1 MITPWRAPML
11 DAAFKALA
19 QMFTQ
24 PFRNVLW
31 KSIGLAAI
39 LIIVIG
45 IGLNRVLVWLAGVVQ
60 GWAEQTIGLTTNMPV
75 TLLAWILSFA
85 TTLGIIVGSVLLMP
99 AVTAL
104 VASFFVDEIAVEVER
119 SHYPD
124 EPVGHELPL
133 SRAIIQGLKT
143 ALLAVGVYLLA
154 LPFMLL
160 AGFGAVIFFLCTAF
174 LLGREY
180 FILAAMRFR
189 PPTEARHLRRMHQG
203 TVFIAGMFIA
213 AFVSIPILNLA
224 TPLFGMAFM
233 VHMHKRLTGPP
244 KPFDEDRF
252 GRHLEGCARGGL
264 PGLLQRSAI
273 RHCSHSGRRATHT

>member
-1 MITPWRAPML
+1 ML

-39 LIIVIG
+39 LIVLVG

-60 GWAEQTIGLTTNMPV
+60 GWAEQTVGFTTNMPV

-85 TTLGIIVGSVLLMP
+85 TTLGIVVGSVLLMP
-99 AVTAL
+99 AVTSL
-104 VASFFVDEIAVEVER
+104 VASFFVDPIAEVVER

-133 SRAIIQGLKT
+133 WRALIQGLKT

-189 PPTEARHLRRMHQG
+189 SPSEAKHLRRVHQG
-203 TVFIAGMFIA
+203 TLFIAGMFIA

-244 KPFDEDRF
+244 SPFDDDRV
-252 GRHLEGCARGGL
+252 GRHLDG
-264 PGLLQRSAI
+264 
-273 RHCSHSGRRATHT
+273 

>member
-1 MITPWRAPML
+1 ML

-19 QMFTQ
+19 QMFSR

-31 KSIGLAAI
+31 KSIGLAVI
-39 LIIVIG
+39 LIIIVG

-85 TTLGIIVGSVLLMP
+85 TTLGIVVGSVLLMP

-104 VASFFVDEIAVEVER
+104 VASLFVDQIAEEVER
-119 SHYPD
+119 SHYPN

-133 SRAIIQGLKT
+133 LRAIFQGLKT
-143 ALLAVGVYLLA
+143 ALLAIGVYLLA

-174 LLGREY
+174 LL
-180 FILAAMRFR
+180 
-189 PPTEARHLRRMHQG
+189 
-203 TVFIAGMFIA
+203 
-213 AFVSIPILNLA
+213 
-224 TPLFGMAFM
+224 
-233 VHMHKRLTGPP
+233 
-244 KPFDEDRF
+244 
-252 GRHLEGCARGGL
+252 
-264 PGLLQRSAI
+264 
-273 RHCSHSGRRATHT
+273 

>member
-1 MITPWRAPML
+1 ML

-75 TLLAWILSFA
+75 TLLAWILSFT
-85 TTLGIIVGSVLLMP
+85 TTLGIVVGSVLLMP

-104 VASFFVDEIAVEVER
+104 VASFFVDQIAEEVER
-119 SHYPD
+119 GHYPA
-124 EPVGHELPL
+124 EPPGHELPL
-133 SRAIIQGLKT
+133 WRAIVEGLKT
-143 ALLAVGVYLLA
+143 ALLAVGVYLVA
-154 LPFMLL
+154 LPFWLI
-160 AGFGAVIFFLCTAF
+160 AGSGAVIFFLCTAF

-180 FILAAMRFR
+180 FILAAMRFES
-189 PPTEARHLRRMHQG
+189 PAEAKQLRRMHHG
-203 TVFIAGMFIA
+203 TLFIAGLFIA
-213 AFVSIPILNLA
+213 AFVSIPIVNLA

-233 VHMHKRLTGPP
+233 VHMHKRLVGTRPTIIERDSFP
-244 KPFDEDRF
+244 QP
-252 GRHLEGCARGGL
+252 
-264 PGLLQRSAI
+264 
-273 RHCSHSGRRATHT
+273 RA

>member
-1 MITPWRAPML
+1 ML

-19 QMFTQ
+19 QMFSR

-31 KSIGLAAI
+31 KSIGLAVI
-39 LIIVIG
+39 LIVIVG
-45 IGLNRVLVWLAGVVQ
+45 IGLHHVLVWLAGVVQ

-85 TTLGIIVGSVLLMP
+85 ATLGIIVGSVLLMP

-104 VASFFVDEIAVEVER
+104 VASLFVDQIAEEVER
-119 SHYPD
+119 SHYPN

-133 SRAIIQGLKT
+133 WRAIIEGLKT
-143 ALLAVGVYLLA
+143 ALLAVGVYLVA

-160 AGFGAVIFFLCTAF
+160 AGFGAVIFFLATAF

-189 PPTEARHLRRMHQG
+189 PPAEAKQLRRVHQG
-203 TVFIAGMFIA
+203 TLFIAGMFIA

-233 VHMHKRLTGPP
+233 VHIHKRLTGPP
-244 KPFDEDRF
+244 RPFDEDRF
-252 GRHLEGCARGGL
+252 GRHLEG
-264 PGLLQRSAI
+264 
-273 RHCSHSGRRATHT
+273 

>member
-1 MITPWRAPML
+1 ML

-60 GWAEQTIGLTTNMPV
+60 
-75 TLLAWILSFA
+75 AWILSFA

-104 VASFFVDEIAVEVER
+104 VASFFVDQIAEQVER

-133 SRAIIQGLKT
+133 WRALIQGLKT

-154 LPFMLL
+154 LPF
-160 AGFGAVIFFLCTAF
+160 
-174 LLGREY
+174 
-180 FILAAMRFR
+180 
-189 PPTEARHLRRMHQG
+189 
-203 TVFIAGMFIA
+203 
-213 AFVSIPILNLA
+213 
-224 TPLFGMAFM
+224 
-233 VHMHKRLTGPP
+233 
-244 KPFDEDRF
+244 
-252 GRHLEGCARGGL
+252 
-264 PGLLQRSAI
+264 
-273 RHCSHSGRRATHT
+273 